1 MEGVRG
7 FVALLFLLSP
17 VLAAEYAWIVVLGAA
32 QYGGRPSPALE
43 RRLLAALALYQKG
56 LAPRIAVAGG
66 KAAGDTLSEGEAG
79 CRYLMARGVPQEAL
93 LCETR
98 SQSTYQN
105 LLFLRPHLEGRILL
119 VTDAP
124 HLPRALFLARLLG
137 LKAEGYPV
145 PGRYPP
151 QYWLRESL
159 YRLWLYLGLRPL
171 AQERPLRKLLSQ
183 ATFLQAAP
191 RSPDSPAKGPG
202 TGSRTGPSP
211 A

>member
-79 CRYLMARGVPQEAL
+79 CRYLMARGVPREAL

-105 LLFLRPHLEGRILL
+105 LLFLRPHLEGRVLL

-124 HLPRALFLARLLG
+124 HLPGPSFWPAFWA
-137 LKAEGYPV
+137 
-145 PGRYPP
+145 
-151 QYWLRESL
+151 
-159 YRLWLYLGLRPL
+159 LRP
-171 AQERPLRKLLSQ
+171 R
-183 ATFLQAAP
+183 ATP
-191 RSPDSPAKGPG
+191 CPG
-202 TGSRTGPSP
+202 ATLPSTGSGRASTASGSTW

>member
-105 LLFLRPHLEGRILL
+105 LLFLRPHLEGRVLL

-137 LKAEGYPV
+137 LEAEGYPV

-171 AQERPLRKLLSQ
+171 AQERPLGRPLPQ

-191 RSPDSPAKGPG
+191 RSPDSLAKGPG

>member
-17 VLAAEYAWIVVLGAA
+17 VLAAEFAWIVVLGAA
-32 QYGGRPSPALE
+32 QYGGKPSPALE

-56 LAPRIAVAGG
+56 LASRIAVAGG

-79 CRYLMARGVPQEAL
+79 CRYLMARGVPREAL

-105 LLFLRPHLEGRILL
+105 LLFLRPHLEGRVLL

-137 LKAEGYPV
+137 LEAEGYPV

-183 ATFLQAAP
+183 ATFLQTAP
-191 RSPDSPAKGPG
+191 RSPDSPAKGP
-202 TGSRTGPSP
+202 
-211 A
+211 

>member
-105 LLFLRPHLEGRILL
+105 LLFLRPHLEGRVLL

-137 LKAEGYPV
+137 LEAEGYPV

-171 AQERPLRKLLSQ
+171 AQERPLGKLLSQ

-191 RSPDSPAKGPG
+191 RSPDSPAKGP
-202 TGSRTGPSP
+202 
-211 A
+211 

>member
-79 CRYLMARGVPQEAL
+79 CRYLMAQGVPQEAL

-105 LLFLRPHLEGRILL
+105 LLFLRPHLEGRVLL

-137 LKAEGYPV
+137 LEAEGYPV

-191 RSPDSPAKGPG
+191 RSPDSPAKGP
-202 TGSRTGPSP
+202 
-211 A
+211 

>member
-32 QYGGRPSPALE
+32 QYGGKPSPALE

-79 CRYLMARGVPQEAL
+79 CRYLMARGVPREAL

-105 LLFLRPHLEGRILL
+105 LLFLRPHLAG
-119 VTDAP
+119 
-124 HLPRALFLARLLG
+124 
-137 LKAEGYPV
+137 
-145 PGRYPP
+145 
-151 QYWLRESL
+151 Q
-159 YRLWLYLGLRPL
+159 
-171 AQERPLRKLLSQ
+171 
-183 ATFLQAAP
+183 
-191 RSPDSPAKGPG
+191 
-202 TGSRTGPSP
+202 GPSGHRCP
-211 A
+211 PPPPGPLSGPPSGP

>member
-56 LAPRIAVAGG
+56 LASRIAVAGG

-79 CRYLMARGVPQEAL
+79 CRYLMARGVPREAL

-105 LLFLRPHLEGRILL
+105 LLFLRPHLEGRVLL

-137 LKAEGYPV
+137 LEAEGYPV

-191 RSPDSPAKGPG
+191 RSPDSPAKGP
-202 TGSRTGPSP
+202 
-211 A
+211 

>member
-79 CRYLMARGVPQEAL
+79 CRYLMARGVPREAL

-105 LLFLRPHLEGRILL
+105 LLFLRPHLEGRVLL

-137 LKAEGYPV
+137 LEAEGYPV

-191 RSPDSPAKGPG
+191 RSPDSPAKGP
-202 TGSRTGPSP
+202 
-211 A
+211 

>member
-32 QYGGRPSPALE
+32 QYGGKPSPALE

-79 CRYLMARGVPQEAL
+79 CRYLMARGVPREAL

-105 LLFLRPHLEGRILL
+105 LLFLRPHLEGRVLL

-137 LKAEGYPV
+137 LEAEGHPV

-191 RSPDSPAKGPG
+191 RSPDSPAKGP
-202 TGSRTGPSP
+202 
-211 A
+211 

>member
-79 CRYLMARGVPQEAL
+79 CRYLMARGVPREAL

-105 LLFLRPHLEGRILL
+105 LLFLRPHLEGRVLL

-137 LKAEGYPV
+137 LEAEGYPV

-151 QYWLRESL
+151 RYWLRESL

-191 RSPDSPAKGPG
+191 RSPDSPAKGP
-202 TGSRTGPSP
+202 
-211 A
+211 

>member
-79 CRYLMARGVPQEAL
+79 CRYLMARSAPREAL

-105 LLFLRPHLEGRILL
+105 LLFLRPHLEGRVLL

-137 LKAEGYPV
+137 LEAEGYPV

-171 AQERPLRKLLSQ
+171 AQERPLGKLLSQ

-191 RSPDSPAKGPG
+191 RSPDSPAKGP
-202 TGSRTGPSP
+202 
-211 A
+211 

>member
-17 VLAAEYAWIVVLGAA
+17 VLAAEYTWIVVLGAA

-56 LAPRIAVAGG
+56 LAPHIAVAGG

-79 CRYLMARGVPQEAL
+79 CRYLMARGVPREAL

-105 LLFLRPHLEGRILL
+105 LLFLRPHLEGRVLL

-137 LKAEGYPV
+137 LEAEGYPV

-171 AQERPLRKLLSQ
+171 AQERPLGKLLSQ

-191 RSPDSPAKGPG
+191 RSPDSPAKGP
-202 TGSRTGPSP
+202 
-211 A
+211 